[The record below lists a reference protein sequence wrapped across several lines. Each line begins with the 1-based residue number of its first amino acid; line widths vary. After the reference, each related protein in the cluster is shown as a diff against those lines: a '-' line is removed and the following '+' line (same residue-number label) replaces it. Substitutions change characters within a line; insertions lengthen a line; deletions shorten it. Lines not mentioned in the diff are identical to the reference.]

1 MSAAGSGLLPHDP
14 STLRALRIPTTD
26 APWRVLLSGC
36 MAGWGCG
43 VDGTDYG
50 MAGAVGWLRDLPTVR
65 VFPFCPE
72 DVGLGT
78 PRTMPDLHGGDGFA
92 VLDGAAVVRDEHGRD
107 LTPGMVEGARA
118 MVGFARAQRIDLAV
132 LTDMSG
138 ACGSQVISLGC
149 RFDQPRRFQQGVGVA
164 AASLLR
170 AGFPI
175 VSQRD
180 SRTLAVLRQRADPS
194 YPGDPTARDH
204 HESSWYVDTFG

>member
-1 MSAAGSGLLPHDP
+1 VSATHTGRLPHDP
-14 STLRALRIPTTD
+14 AALAGLRVPTAD

-50 MAGAVGWLRDLPTVR
+50 MAGAVGWLRDLPTVQ

-72 DVGLGT
+72 DIGLGT
-78 PRTMPDLHGGDGFA
+78 PRTMPDLHGGDGQA
-92 VLDGAAVVRDEHGRD
+92 VLDGEAIVRDEHGRD
-107 LTPGMVEGARA
+107 LTAGMVEGARA
-118 MVGFARAQRIDLAV
+118 MVSFARTQRIELAV

-149 RFDQPRRFQQGVGVA
+149 RFDQPRRFQVGVGVA

-170 AGFPI
+170 AGVPI

-180 SRTLAVLRQRADPS
+180 FRTLAVLRMRADPN
-194 YPGDPTARDH
+194 YNGDPTARDH
-204 HESSWYVDTFG
+204 HESSWYTSTFG